1 MDRLIYIAATGA
13 KQLMEQQTTTSHNL
27 ANLNTTGFR
36 AQMDS
41 FRAVPVQGP
50 SLPTRA
56 FVLDATT
63 GADFAP
69 GLIRQTGNPLDVAVR
84 GQGWIALQ
92 GADGREVYTRNGEL
106 TVSDTG
112 VLTGQGG
119 LAVMGDGGPI
129 SLPPEGRASIAPDG
143 SVSTMDARGIATVVG
158 RIRLVN
164 PPDADLQRSDDG
176 LFRTKSGQPA
186 EADAVVRLSPG
197 SIEGSNVNAVD
208 AMVNLIALSRA
219 FELQM
224 NLLKNAES
232 NEAKASQI
240 LSMNP

>member
-1 MDRLIYIAATGA
+1 MDRMIYIAMTGA
-13 KQLMEQQTTTSHNL
+13 RQVMEQQSTASHNL

-63 GADFAP
+63 GADFSP
-69 GLIRQTGNPLDVAVR
+69 GVVQQTGNPLDVSVR
-84 GQGWIALQ
+84 GSGWIAMQ
-92 GADGREVYTRNGEL
+92 AADGSEVYTRNGAL
-106 TVSDTG
+106 QVSDTG
-112 VLTGQGG
+112 LLVGDRGF
-119 LAVMGDGGPI
+119 AVAGDAGSI
-129 SLPPEGRASIAPDG
+129 SLPIGVRVVIAPDG
-143 SVSTMDARGIATVVG
+143 TVSSMDVRGMVTAVG

-164 PPDADLQRSDDG
+164 PPESELKRGDDG
-176 LFRTKSGQPA
+176 LFRSTSGQPA
-186 EADAVVRLSPG
+186 GADATVRLAPG
-197 SIEGSNVNAVD
+197 SLEGSNVNAVES
-208 AMVNLIALSRA
+208 MVGMIALARA

-224 NLLKNAES
+224 SLLKNAES

>member
-1 MDRLIYIAATGA
+1 MDRLIYIAMTGA
-13 KQLMEQQTTTSHNL
+13 RQVMEQQTTTSHNL

-36 AQMDS
+36 AQLDS

-63 GADFAP
+63 GADFTR
-69 GLIRQTGNPLDVAVR
+69 GLIRQTGNPLDVAVQ
-84 GQGWIALQ
+84 GAGWIAMQ

-106 TVSDTG
+106 KVSDTG
-112 VLTGQGG
+112 VLTGPGG
-119 LAVMGDGGPI
+119 MAVMGDGGPI
-129 SLPPEGRASIAPDG
+129 SVPVDGRASIAADG
-143 SVSTMDARGIATVVG
+143 TVSTMDARSIVTVVG

-164 PPDADLQRSDDG
+164 PPDAELQRGDDG
-176 LFRTKSGQPA
+176 LFRTRSGQPA
-186 EADAVVRLSPG
+186 EGDAVVRLSPG

-240 LSMNP
+240 LSMNS

>member
-1 MDRLIYIAATGA
+1 MDRLIYIAMTGA
-13 KQLMEQQTTTSHNL
+13 RQVMEQQTTTSHNL

-36 AQMDS
+36 AQLDS

-63 GADFAP
+63 GADFTR
-69 GLIRQTGNPLDVAVR
+69 GLIRQTGNPLDVAVQ
-84 GQGWIALQ
+84 GGGWIAMQ

-106 TVSDTG
+106 KVSDTG
-112 VLTGQGG
+112 VLTGLGG
-119 LAVMGDGGPI
+119 MAVMGDGGPI
-129 SLPPEGRASIAPDG
+129 SLPADGRASIAADG
-143 SVSTMDARGIATVVG
+143 TVSTMDARSIVTVVG

-164 PPDADLQRSDDG
+164 PPDAELQRGDDG
-176 LFRTKSGQPA
+176 LFRTRSGRPA
-186 EADAVVRLSPG
+186 EGDAMVRLSPG

-240 LSMNP
+240 LSMNS

>member
-1 MDRLIYIAATGA
+1 MDRMIYIAMTGA
-13 KQLMEQQTTTSHNL
+13 KQVMEQQSTAAHNL

-69 GLIRQTGNPLDVAVR
+69 GVVQQTGNPLDVSIKGR
-84 GQGWIALQ
+84 GWIAMQ
-92 GADGREVYTRNGEL
+92 APDGSEVYTRNGGLSL
-106 TVSDTG
+106 TDTG
-112 VLTGQGG
+112 MLVGERGM
-119 LAVMGDGGPI
+119 AVAGDGGPI
-129 SLPPEGRASIAPDG
+129 TLPPDGRVAIAPDG
-143 SVSTMDARGIATVVG
+143 TVSTMDVRGVSAAVG

-164 PPDADLQRSDDG
+164 PPEDQLQRGDDG
-176 LFRTKSGQPA
+176 LFRLKSGQPA
-186 EADAVVRLSPG
+186 DADAAVTLAPG
-197 SIEGSNVNAVD
+197 SLEGSNVNAVE
-208 AMVNLIALSRA
+208 AMVGMIALARA
-219 FELQM
+219 FELEM
-224 NLLKNAES
+224 SLLKNAES

>member
-1 MDRLIYIAATGA
+1 MDRMIYIAMTGA
-13 KQLMEQQTTTSHNL
+13 RQVMEQQATTSHNL

-50 SLPTRA
+50 NLATRA

-63 GADFAP
+63 GADFTP
-69 GLIRQTGNPLDVAVR
+69 GVVQQTGNPLDVSIR
-84 GQGWIALQ
+84 GSGWIALQ
-92 GADGREVYTRNGEL
+92 GADGREVYTRAGAL
-106 TVSDTG
+106 KVSDTG

-119 LAVMGDGGPI
+119 LAVAGDGGPI
-129 SLPPEGRASIAPDG
+129 TLPPEGRASIAPDG
-143 SVSTMDARGIATVVG
+143 TVSTLDPRGVPTVAG

-164 PPDADLQRSDDG
+164 PPGDQLERGDDG
-176 LFRTKSGQPA
+176 LFRSKNRQPA
-186 EADAVVRLSPG
+186 AADAMVRLAPG
-197 SIEGSNVNAVD
+197 SLEASNVNAVD
-208 AMVNLIALSRA
+208 AMVSLIALSRA

-232 NEAKASQI
+232 NEAKAAQI

>member
-1 MDRLIYIAATGA
+1 MDRMIYIAMTGA
-13 KQLMEQQTTTSHNL
+13 RQVMEQQTTASHNL

-41 FRAVPVQGP
+41 FRAIPVQGP

-63 GADFAP
+63 GADFSQ
-69 GLIRQTGNPLDVAVR
+69 GVVQQTGNPLDVAVK
-84 GQGWIALQ
+84 GKGWIAMQ
-92 GADGREVYTRNGEL
+92 APDGSEVYTRNGAL
-106 TVSDTG
+106 QVSDA
-112 VLTGQGG
+112 G
-119 LAVMGDGGPI
+119 LLVGDHGMAVAGDAGPI
-129 SLPPEGRASIAPDG
+129 SLPVGGRVAIAPDG
-143 SVSTMDARGIATVVG
+143 TVSTMDARGVSTAVG

-164 PPDADLQRSDDG
+164 PPENELKRGDDG
-176 LFRTKSGQPA
+176 LFRTASGQPA
-186 EADAVVRLSPG
+186 EADATVSLAPG
-197 SIEGSNVNAVD
+197 SLEGSNVNAVE
-208 AMVNLIALSRA
+208 AMVGMIALGRS

>member
-1 MDRLIYIAATGA
+1 MDRMIYIAMTGA
-13 KQLMEQQTTTSHNL
+13 RQVMEQQATASHNL

-63 GADFAP
+63 GADFSQ
-69 GLIRQTGNPLDVAVR
+69 GVVQHTGNPLDVAVKGR
-84 GQGWIALQ
+84 GWIAMQ
-92 GADGREVYTRNGEL
+92 APDGREVYTRNGGL
-106 TVSDTG
+106 QVSDSG
-112 VLTGQGG
+112 LLTGERG
-119 LAVMGDGGPI
+119 LAVAGDGGPI
-129 SLPPEGRASIAPDG
+129 SLPLGGRAMVAADG
-143 SVSTMDARGIATVVG
+143 TVSTMDARGLSTVVG

-164 PPDADLQRSDDG
+164 PSENELVRGDDG
-176 LFRTKSGQPA
+176 LFRTASGQPA
-186 EADAVVRLSPG
+186 EADARVALAPG
-197 SIEGSNVNAVD
+197 ALEGSNVNAVE
-208 AMVNLIALSRA
+208 AMVGMIALGRS

-224 NLLKNAES
+224 NLLKSAES

>member
-1 MDRLIYIAATGA
+1 MDRMIYIAMTGA
-13 KQLMEQQTTTSHNL
+13 KQVMEQQATASHNL
-27 ANLNTTGFR
+27 ANVNTTGFR

-69 GLIRQTGNPLDVAVR
+69 GVVQQTGNPLDVAIK
-84 GQGWIALQ
+84 GKGWIAMQ
-92 GADGREVYTRNGEL
+92 APDGSEVYSRNGGL
-106 TVSDTG
+106 SISDGG
-112 VLTGQGG
+112 VLVGERGM
-119 LAVMGDGGPI
+119 AVAGDGGPI
-129 SLPPEGRASIAPDG
+129 TLPTDGRASIAPDG
-143 SVSTMDARGIATVVG
+143 TVSTLDARGVATVAG

-164 PPDADLQRSDDG
+164 PPEAQLERGDDG
-176 LFRTKSGQPA
+176 LFRMKNSQA
-186 EADAVVRLSPG
+186 ADADAAVTLAPG
-197 SIEGSNVNAVD
+197 SLEGSNVNAVD
-208 AMVNLIALSRA
+208 AMVGMISLARA

-224 NLLKNAES
+224 SLLKNAES

>member
-1 MDRLIYIAATGA
+1 MDRMIYIAMTGA
-13 KQLMEQQTTTSHNL
+13 RQVMEQQTTASHNL

-41 FRAVPVQGP
+41 FRAIPVQGP

-56 FVLDATT
+56 FVLDAPT
-63 GADFAP
+63 GADFSQ
-69 GLIRQTGNPLDVAVR
+69 GVVQQTGNPLDVAVK
-84 GQGWIALQ
+84 GKGWIAMQ
-92 GADGREVYTRNGEL
+92 APDGSEVYTRNGAL
-106 TVSDTG
+106 QVSDA
-112 VLTGQGG
+112 G
-119 LAVMGDGGPI
+119 LLVGDHGMAVAGDAGPI
-129 SLPPEGRASIAPDG
+129 SLPVGGRVAIAPDG
-143 SVSTMDARGIATVVG
+143 TVSTMDARGVSTAVG

-164 PPDADLQRSDDG
+164 PPENELKRGDDG
-176 LFRTKSGQPA
+176 LFRTASGQPA
-186 EADAVVRLSPG
+186 EADATVSLAPG
-197 SIEGSNVNAVD
+197 SLEGSNVNAVE
-208 AMVNLIALSRA
+208 AMVGMIALGRS

>member
-50 SLPTRA
+50 SMPTRA

-69 GLIRQTGNPLDVAVR
+69 GLLRQTGNPLDVAVR
-84 GQGWIALQ
+84 GQGWLALQ
-92 GADGREVYTRNGEL
+92 GVDGREVYTRNGEL
-106 TVSDTG
+106 TMSDTG
-112 VLTGQGG
+112 VLTGHGG

-129 SLPPEGRASIAPDG
+129 SLPPDGRASIAADG
-143 SVSTMDARGIATVVG
+143 TVSTMDARGIATVVG

-164 PPDADLQRSDDG
+164 PPGSELQRGDDG
-176 LFRTKSGQPA
+176 LFRMKNGQPA

-197 SIEGSNVNAVD
+197 SVEGSNVNAVD

>member
-1 MDRLIYIAATGA
+1 MDRLIYIAMTGA
-13 KQLMEQQTTTSHNL
+13 KQVMEQQTTTSHNL

-63 GADFAP
+63 GADFTH
-69 GLIRQTGNPLDVAVR
+69 GLIRQTGNPLDVAVQ
-84 GQGWIALQ
+84 GAGWIALQ

-106 TVSDTG
+106 KVTDTG
-112 VLTGQGG
+112 VLTGVGG
-119 LAVMGDGGPI
+119 MAVMGDGGPI
-129 SLPPEGRASIAPDG
+129 SLPAEGRASIAPDG
-143 SVSTMDARGIATVVG
+143 TVSTMDPRGIATVVG

-164 PPDADLQRSDDG
+164 PPEAELQRGDDG
-176 LFRTKSGQPA
+176 LFRMKNGQPA
-186 EADAVVRLSPG
+186 EADAVVRLAPG
-197 SIEGSNVNAVD
+197 SVEGSNVNAVD

-240 LSMNP
+240 LSMNS